1 MQLITPAN
9 YFIFSIWISSDTFFP
24 TYNLLKLF
32 FHFSGPHIQLP
43 CCGISF
49 YDFAVCASIQ
59 LIFPCGFCHS
69 WTNIVFAKV
78 RWWSF
83 FFLSKIFVCL
93 FICTTKETRKGI
105 RKEKSEWMSTE
116 GRHRITWWNKAVR
129 RGSSSVNNEQLCVRT
144 PLIKLCMRPGINMP
158 A

>member
-1 MQLITPAN
+1 MLLIMLVTIL
-9 YFIFSIWISSDTFFP
+9 YSVFGWISSDTFFP
-24 TYNLLKLF
+24 TYNLLKHF

-78 RWWSF
+78 RWSF
-83 FFLSKIFVCL
+83 FFLVENICL
-93 FICTTKETRKGI
+93 FVYTYQRNTKEYVKFRLQN
-105 RKEKSEWMSTE
+105 KSPLWNRIKYRVQKNHAKLKIALTE
-116 GRHRITWWNKAVR
+116 VCIMYN
-129 RGSSSVNNEQLCVRT
+129 GSAKYL
-144 PLIKLCMRPGINMP
+144 P
-158 A
+158 

>member
-1 MQLITPAN
+1 MLLIMLVTIL
-9 YFIFSIWISSDTFFP
+9 YSVFGWISSDTFFP
-24 TYNLLKLF
+24 AYNLLKHF

-78 RWWSF
+78 GWSF
-83 FFLSKIFVCL
+83 FSCRKYLSACL
-93 FICTTKETRKGI
+93 YITKKHEGI
-105 RKEKSEWMSTE
+105 RKKKLGIIFRLKAGIEYLSNCMGGSTL
-116 GRHRITWWNKAVR
+116 K
-129 RGSSSVNNEQLCVRT
+129 
-144 PLIKLCMRPGINMP
+144 M
-158 A
+158 